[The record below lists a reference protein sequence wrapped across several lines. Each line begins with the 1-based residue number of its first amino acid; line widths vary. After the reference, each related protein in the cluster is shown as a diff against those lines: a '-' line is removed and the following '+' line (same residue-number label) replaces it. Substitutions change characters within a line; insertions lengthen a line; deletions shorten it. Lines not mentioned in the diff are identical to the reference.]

1 MEHPPVIDY
10 ERMKRVYPQVVGKE
24 GYNAYTYFCIF
35 FVVVG
40 ILVLIKRYR
49 DKQASKNM
57 SQLYSHN
64 K

>member
-1 MEHPPVIDY
+1 MEHQPVIDY

-24 GYNAYTYFCIF
+24 GYNAYTYVCIF

-49 DKQASKNM
+49 DKESKTT
-57 SQLYSHN
+57 
-64 K
+64 

>member
-40 ILVLIKRYR
+40 VLVLIKRYR
-49 DKQASKNM
+49 DKQSKTT
-57 SQLYSHN
+57 
-64 K
+64 